1 MSDVVLVI
9 DDEMDFLDSVKR
21 GLISS
26 GIRDVRVESD
36 PRVAASSVQQG
47 DRYAVALIDIT
58 MPWIT
63 GVQLLEIIKSVS
75 PDTECIMV
83 TAVNDARTAVECLQ
97 KGAYD
102 YLTKPVSRD
111 ELVSKINR
119 ALERRRLLEV
129 LSVGKASS
137 LPQIRHKDAFAPI
150 ITHTFPLERIQ
161 AAFDMLR
168 NYSDGAGKVVISP
181 SMK

>member
-63 GVQLLEIIKSVS
+63 GYSS
-75 PDTECIMV
+75 W
-83 TAVNDARTAVECLQ
+83 R
-97 KGAYD
+97 
-102 YLTKPVSRD
+102 S
-111 ELVSKINR
+111 S
-119 ALERRRLLEV
+119 
-129 LSVGKASS
+129 KAS
-137 LPQIRHKDAFAPI
+137 API
-150 ITHTFPLERIQ
+150 RS
-161 AAFDMLR
+161 A
-168 NYSDGAGKVVISP
+168 SW
-181 SMK
+181 